1 MGTIYKPSRAEV
13 VAATVTEK
21 IVIAEYE
28 NPEVEI
34 SKLLQEYF
42 QQIDFST
49 QYSKFGQVRIGTIHP
64 FALLLFQAVTGKKI
78 NVDLF
83 PSITI
88 QDSSDSET
96 FETLAREYSQ
106 FMIDAADVALMEG
119 HVEEG
124 VLKCSTTNMTRL
136 ETATLSGGKV
146 LAEQTTYSAT
156 HSIDLNI
163 WSENRDAVS
172 LLYDLTKG
180 FIISKIVEL
189 HNVGVDVL
197 GTLSGRRSGDVNVE
211 FGRLLHGGNIT
222 MQATIR
228 TSYMV
233 VSLAYATPI
242 AKVDVRTYPTYHHYE
257 GEENG

>member
-96 FETLAREYSQ
+96 FETLAREYS
-106 FMIDAADVALMEG
+106 
-119 HVEEG
+119 
-124 VLKCSTTNMTRL
+124 
-136 ETATLSGGKV
+136 
-146 LAEQTTYSAT
+146 
-156 HSIDLNI
+156 
-163 WSENRDAVS
+163 
-172 LLYDLTKG
+172 
-180 FIISKIVEL
+180 
-189 HNVGVDVL
+189 
-197 GTLSGRRSGDVNVE
+197 
-211 FGRLLHGGNIT
+211 
-222 MQATIR
+222 
-228 TSYMV
+228 
-233 VSLAYATPI
+233 
-242 AKVDVRTYPTYHHYE
+242 
-257 GEENG
+257 